1 MHSHF
6 NPREENEENGEHWLS
21 VSDLMA
27 GLMMVFLFISISMM
41 RDVML
46 ERDSIKEVALT
57 YQKNQ
62 QAIYLSLMAA
72 FEKDLSKWGAEI
84 DRENLSFNFKSP
96 EVLFDIG
103 RADLTEEFKTIL
115 NDFFPRYLNVMKSFN
130 DNIQEIRIEG
140 HTSTLWNKDTS
151 IENAYFFNMRLSQ
164 SRTRSVL
171 QYAIGIHTIPKD
183 QYEWVKKHVA
193 AVGYSSS
200 KLVYQED
207 GLEDQKKS
215 RRVSFRVL
223 TNAEA
228 QIRKIIGVR

>member
-1 MHSHF
+1 
-6 NPREENEENGEHWLS
+6 
-21 VSDLMA
+21 
-27 GLMMVFLFISISMM
+27 
-41 RDVML
+41 
-46 ERDSIKEVALT
+46 
-57 YQKNQ
+57 
-62 QAIYLSLMAA
+62 
-72 FEKDLSKWGAEI
+72 
-84 DRENLSFNFKSP
+84 
-96 EVLFDIG
+96 
-103 RADLTEEFKTIL
+103 
-115 NDFFPRYLNVMKSFN
+115 MKSFN